1 MVTSSAFLLESNL
14 RFVYNVIICE
24 VVIQSVVQYRVKYFG
39 DAASSGGTEE
49 AQKACPG
56 RARAQQNT
64 WPDGP
69 DHWPDIY
76 TANLIYLLEI
86 LCFRHN

>member
-1 MVTSSAFLLESNL
+1 MSFPI
-14 RFVYNVIICE
+14 FV
-24 VVIQSVVQYRVKYFG
+24 G
-39 DAASSGGTEE
+39 TPGGAKE

-56 RARAQQNT
+56 RARAQQNM

-86 LCFRHN
+86 LCFLPNISNNYISYLY